1 MALRKQRTTETMSEA
16 DAREQYSEILE
27 RVRKDDE
34 QVIIE
39 KNGVPVAAIVPLSVV
54 RDAETTERRRQNLR
68 EAFEATRRAMRGVP
82 PEEIEREI
90 EKAVAEVEEARRQ
103 RGDSTASAPDQ

>member
-68 EAFEATRRAMRGVP
+68 EAFETTRKAMRGVP